1 MSIWRIPD
9 STEVDLL
16 ESERRRHPLVST
28 ILGVFAYAI
37 LWMGIAGSAA
47 AQVLVAND
55 DEFGIPWGL
64 TLVVEE
70 PGVLENDTLDGENA
84 GESGATAEL
93 VSDASH
99 GTLVLASDGSFTY
112 SPGPS
117 FDGSDSFIYR
127 AVASPA
133 TPVEATVVLTACS
146 GGPQIFTC
154 WNETA
159 FRAKVAELG
168 HPSFDEGFEDDAT
181 WGALRSPSSALSVSS
196 QGIEWS
202 ANSFDPNHIAPPA
215 PTPPAP
221 NTVTTGPGPA
231 RSGSWGAWD
240 QGHGYAWGTAG
251 TCDVDTPPTHCRHH
265 DGLTLQRASGLT
277 PLFGAGGYFAGIHG
291 ANLAFVLDGDYQNP
305 IDGGKISVGPHVF
318 FGVVDAGPVGF
329 GEIQFREL
337 DGKIGQELYVWA
349 DDFTIVADPL
359 AVPVPMLSPVWL
371 LGLVLVI
378 AVAGC
383 SIRA

>member
-1 MSIWRIPD
+1 MVP
-9 STEVDLL
+9 
-16 ESERRRHPLVST
+16 T
-28 ILGVFAYAI
+28 IFGVFAYAI
-37 LWMGIAGSAA
+37 LWVGIAGSAD

-117 FDGSDSFIYR
+117 FNGSDSFIYR
-127 AVASPA
+127 ALASPA
-133 TPVEATVVLTACS
+133 TPVEATVSLTACW
-146 GGPQIFTC
+146 GGPQVFTC
-154 WNETA
+154 WNESA
-159 FRAKVAELG
+159 FRAKIAELG
-168 HPSFDEGFEDDAT
+168 HPSFDESFEDDAT
-181 WGALRSPSSALSVSS
+181 WGASRHPSSSLSVIS
-196 QGIEWS
+196 QGIEWR
-202 ANSFDPNHIAPPA
+202 ANDFDPTHTDPPA

-221 NTVTTGPGPA
+221 NTVQTGPGA
-231 RSGSWGAWD
+231 NRTGSWGVWD
-240 QGHGYAWGTAG
+240 GQHGYAWGTAG
-251 TCDVDTPPTHCRHH
+251 TCDVDTPPAHCVHH
-265 DGLTLQRASGLT
+265 DGITLQRVPGLN
-277 PLFGAGGYFAGIHG
+277 PIFGAGGYFTGIHG
-291 ANLAFVLDGDYQNP
+291 ANMGFVLDGDYQNP
-305 IDGGKISVGPHVF
+305 IDGGKIWVGPHVF
-318 FGVVDAGPVGF
+318 FGIVDAGPVGF
-329 GEIQFREL
+329 SEIQFREL
-337 DGKIGQELYVWA
+337 DGKIGQALYVWA

-359 AVPVPMLSPVWL
+359 AVPVPTLSPVWL